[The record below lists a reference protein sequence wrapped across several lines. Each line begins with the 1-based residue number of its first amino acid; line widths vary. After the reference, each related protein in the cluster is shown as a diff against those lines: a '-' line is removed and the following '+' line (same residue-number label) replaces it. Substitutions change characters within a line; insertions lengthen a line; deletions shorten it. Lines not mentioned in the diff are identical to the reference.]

1 MLAIFSQHKLIFIF
15 SKILL
20 KLDCNFHASTMKLL
34 IHYLMFYLNI
44 KMIYVEFIVV
54 FEFEQESKT
63 ARIEVI
69 VNKVEKTS

>member
-1 MLAIFSQHKLIFIF
+1 
-15 SKILL
+15 
-20 KLDCNFHASTMKLL
+20 
-34 IHYLMFYLNI
+34 MFYLNI